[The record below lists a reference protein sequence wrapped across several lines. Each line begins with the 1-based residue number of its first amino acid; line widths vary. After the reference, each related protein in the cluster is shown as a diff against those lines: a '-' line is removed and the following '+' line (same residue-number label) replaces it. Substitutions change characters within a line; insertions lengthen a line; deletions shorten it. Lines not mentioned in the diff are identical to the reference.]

1 MKKKLVGILVCTLLI
16 AAGTIAV
23 ADWSPEDGHKMHS
36 PQLPDADGWD
46 VGFNDW
52 WLADDWKCKETGT
65 VDDIHFWI
73 SWEKDEVVHIPWIK
87 IMIYSNNPGPPSTPR
102 IELWK
107 GEFSEDEYVIA
118 GPWDGDQGW
127 YLPPSTINPHDH
139 DLYYQIN
146 IKNISKPFEQE
157 EGIIYWLLIQMPLF
171 TDAAVGWKTSE
182 KHFED
187 AAVYG
192 WPAAGWTPL
201 MDPSSPNDPIDFA
214 FVINGK
220 EGCCF
225 PAGTRITMADGSYKN
240 IEDVKIGD
248 RVLSYDIIHDRF
260 TSWTVKMLGAP
271 VHPVYEINDGLIR
284 ATKEHPL
291 YIKKTDGRTGWGAV
305 YSISANS
312 VVRLKEDVLP
322 LEVGDQLR
330 TLEGEWIEVVK
341 ITFNSEPVKT
351 YNLLSFSG
359 RKTYFANDILV
370 YEEHPPVPY
379 MMKWRLEKFFE
390 RFPNAFP
397 MLRYVLGL

>member
-1 MKKKLVGILVCTLLI
+1 M
-16 AAGTIAV
+16 
-23 ADWSPEDGHKMHS
+23 
-36 PQLPDADGWD
+36 
-46 VGFNDW
+46 
-52 WLADDWKCKETGT
+52 
-65 VDDIHFWI
+65 
-73 SWEKDEVVHIPWIK
+73 
-87 IMIYSNNPGPPSTPR
+87 
-102 IELWK
+102 
-107 GEFSEDEYVIA
+107 
-118 GPWDGDQGW
+118 
-127 YLPPSTINPHDH
+127 
-139 DLYYQIN
+139 
-146 IKNISKPFEQE
+146 
-157 EGIIYWLLIQMPLF
+157 
-171 TDAAVGWKTSE
+171 
-182 KHFED
+182 
-187 AAVYG
+187 YG

-240 IEDVKIGD
+240 IEDVRIGD

-260 TSWTVKMLGAP
+260 TSWTVKMIGAP
-271 VHPVYEINDGLIR
+271 VHPVYEVNDGLIR
-284 ATKEHPL
+284 ATREHPL

-379 MMKWRLEKFFE
+379 MINWHLRKLFE

-397 MLRYVLGL
+397 VLRYLLDI